1 MNKKLPKAKIHRS
14 KLHNNFLR
22 HRLNENR
29 KTYPKQRN
37 YYVSLLR
44 KIKKNYYSNLTEKNI
59 TDNKKFWK
67 MIPPFLSDKFL
78 STERITLIQKVIKL
92 LTMIIRQPNL
102 NVPECHEYEG
112 ISRNISHPILKAIVK
127 YRNHPSIK
135 TIKTVSFSFEI
146 LGISKIYDNRIP
158 QIS

>member
-14 KLHNNFLR
+14 KLRNNFLR
-22 HRLNENR
+22 HRPNENR

-44 KIKKNYYSNLTEKNI
+44 KIKKNYYCNLTEKNI

-78 STERITLIQKVIKL
+78 STERITLI
-92 LTMIIRQPNL
+92 
-102 NVPECHEYEG
+102 
-112 ISRNISHPILKAIVK
+112 
-127 YRNHPSIK
+127 
-135 TIKTVSFSFEI
+135 
-146 LGISKIYDNRIP
+146 
-158 QIS
+158 